1 MVTETGMDSNYT
13 IFVVDDI
20 EAGRHMTEKAGKGTV
35 LLA

>member
-1 MVTETGMDSNYT
+1 MDSNYT

-20 EAGRHMTEKAGKGTV
+20 EAWRHMTEKAGKGTV